1 MAAQGLEEAE
11 RSLAGLSATDREH
24 ETLEDQFAYSRTFYD
39 LLGNPQ
45 DSFPAIHVAGTS
57 GKGSTTHDMS
67 AVLAGHGFDVGTM
80 TSPHISDVR
89 ERAQINLDFPDEAV
103 YVEAA
108 ARAVAAGREM
118 DEEGYG
124 WPRFDELFAAA
135 SFLICERAGIDYGVI
150 ETDMGGRYD
159 ATNTIAAPDKF
170 AVITNLGLDHE
181 GALGRTIRDI
191 AWQKAGIIAPGGRA
205 AAFLPADA
213 SVRSVLEEEA
223 RIKEADLALV
233 DPAQVTGSVTF
244 GPAGVAFDYRSGDLR
259 IPDIHLQTIASY
271 QVMNVALAL
280 SGLQRL
286 AERDGFDI
294 DPGQTRQALAEARIP
309 ARLELAAINGKNVI
323 IDGSTN
329 PQKLERFVVALRDA
343 GIGRPVWVLGS
354 GAHKDHD
361 AIFSVVGEHAEAIVF
376 SDYDR
381 KEAPHLQG
389 KSADARQLAK
399 RWRRQT
405 DIPCLGSAGNVNEA
419 FAMACEAAAD
429 GTPVVVAGSMYMIG
443 EFDRDRAVAD
453 TGSAAEPA
461 GKKLHVPSV
470 VPVIEPLTESI

>member
-1 MAAQGLEEAE
+1 MAAPGLEEAE

-24 ETLEDQFAYSRTFYD
+24 ETLEDNFAYSRMFYD

-45 DSFPAIHVAGTS
+45 DGFRAVHVAGTS
-57 GKGSTTHDMS
+57 GKGSTTHYMS
-67 AVLAGHGFDVGTM
+67 AVLVGHGFEVGTM

-89 ERAQINLDFPDEAV
+89 ERAQINLDFPEEDA

-108 ARAVAAGREM
+108 GRAVSVGRAMAEQ
-118 DEEGYG
+118 GYG
-124 WPRFDELFAAA
+124 RPRFDELFAAA

-159 ATNTIAAPDKF
+159 ATNTMGRQDKL

-181 GALGRTIRDI
+181 GALGRTIEDI
-191 AWQKAGIIAPGGRA
+191 AWQKAGIIAPDGQA
-205 AAFLPADA
+205 VAFLPAAA
-213 SVRSVLEEEA
+213 SVQAVLEEEA
-223 RIKEADLALV
+223 RIKGADLTLV
-233 DPAQVTGSVTF
+233 DPAAVTRNVSVA
-244 GPAGVAFDYRSGDLR
+244 PAGVVFDYRSGDLH

-294 DPGQTRQALAEARIP
+294 DPGQTRQALADTRIP
-309 ARLELAAINGKNVI
+309 ARLELAAINGKDVI

-329 PQKLERFVVALRDA
+329 PQKLGRFVAALQDA
-343 GIGRPVWVLGS
+343 GIGRPIWVLGS

-361 AIFSVVGEHAEAIVF
+361 AIFSVVGRHAEAIVF

-389 KSADARQLAK
+389 KSADSRQLAK
-399 RWRRQT
+399 KWRRQS

-419 FAMACEAAAD
+419 FAMACEAAPD
-429 GTPVVVAGSMYMIG
+429 GTLVVMAGSMYMIG
-443 EFDRDRAVAD
+443 EFDRDQAVAD
-453 TGSAAEPA
+453 TGAAAETT
-461 GKKLHVPSV
+461 GKKLQLPNVAPA
-470 VPVIEPLTESI
+470 IEPVPDTI